1 MSRET
6 CTCQGHIKRAVN
18 AETIKCA
25 SIQPDITQLGGSM
38 GEFDD
43 VENYFLHSK
52 YSEGYT
58 KSENKQT
65 NKQKTTTKKN
75 KQTNKQK
82 KQRFPPSS
90 FPLHSFNT
98 FISFLFLI
106 YIITNSS

>member
-1 MSRET
+1 
-6 CTCQGHIKRAVN
+6 
-18 AETIKCA
+18 
-25 SIQPDITQLGGSM
+25 M

-65 NKQKTTTKKN
+65 NKKTNKQKTTKKKTS
-75 KQTNKQK
+75 KQTNKK

-106 YIITNSS
+106 YQRVGRLSM